1 MEFYHRATLFTLVTI
16 TVLGLI
22 AIPFG
27 NPKFIDRAIILE
39 SSFAALSLLI
49 WKGYSKAL
57 YACIPLAFL
66 VIIGNTLAPPHVK
79 LMMTFSKP
87 LNAIILI
94 AGGYILQIA
103 LIYISLRSIILK
115 RSGKLTASAKQ

>member
-1 MEFYHRATLFTLVTI
+1 MEFYYRAALFTLVSI

-27 NPKFIDRAIILE
+27 NPKFIDRALILE
-39 SSFAALSLLI
+39 TSFVALSLLI

-66 VIIGNTLAPPHVK
+66 VIIGNSVAPPHVK

-87 LNAIILI
+87 LNAVILI
-94 AGGYILQIA
+94 TGGYILQFA
-103 LIYISLRSIILK
+103 LIYFSLRSILIK
-115 RSGKLTASAKQ
+115 RSGKLTASAKH